1 MMTCRSDGLEMTVKR
16 HERIMLRL
24 RTIQQLARREKASN
38 RIQNNI
44 DKIILEMKRIER
56 NRRKK

>member
-1 MMTCRSDGLEMTVKR
+1 MTVKR

-24 RTIQQLARREKASN
+24 RIIQQLARREKASN
-38 RIQNNI
+38 RLQNNI

>member
-1 MMTCRSDGLEMTVKR
+1 MTYRSDGLEMTVKR

-24 RTIQQLARREKASN
+24 RIIQQLARREKASN

>member
-1 MMTCRSDGLEMTVKR
+1 MTVKR
-16 HERIMLRL
+16 YERIILRL

-56 NRRKK
+56 NQRKK

>member
-1 MMTCRSDGLEMTVKR
+1 MTCRSDGLEMTVKR

-24 RTIQQLARREKASN
+24 RIIQQLARREKASN

>member
-1 MMTCRSDGLEMTVKR
+1 MMTYRSDGLEMTVKR
-16 HERIMLRL
+16 HARIMLRL
-24 RTIQQLARREKASN
+24 RIIQQLARREKASN

>member
-16 HERIMLRL
+16 YERIILRL